1 VAKEPKHHYIP
12 VFYLR
17 QWTGDDGR
25 LCEFSK
31 PYDRV
36 KPRRVAP
43 DGTAYVR
50 GLNTI
55 PDMAPEDADFLET
68 YFFKKTDD
76 DAARALR
83 ILLAERPWKFTDKER
98 SGWSR
103 FITSLITR
111 NPEEIE
117 RLKTAGQTLFDK
129 ALPEIEAD
137 YAARREPTDP
147 PTYAEYVAIHSPNPR
162 GRAGA
167 ILVQGVIDHP
177 MIGTKINNMRWMV
190 LHDARPKNLLL
201 TSDRPVVMTNGLDA
215 GNSQLILPISP
226 KHVFVATNNPRT
238 SSLLHKLPLGRRK
251 RYGVIDNRS
260 PARGR
265 RWPAEAFLRLRAAGE
280 LRQCR
285 TRPWASFERL
295 GAGVLRH
302 PQARPCG
309 QRGSGRLMCRG

>member
-1 VAKEPKHHYIP
+1 VAKEPNHHYIP

-17 QWTGDDGR
+17 QWTGADGR
-25 LCEFSK
+25 LCEFSN

-36 KPRRVAP
+36 KPRRVHP

-50 GLNTI
+50 GLNNI
-55 PDMAPEDADFLET
+55 PGMAPEDADFLET
-68 YFFKKTDD
+68 YFFRKTDD

-83 ILLAERPWKFTDKER
+83 ILLAERPWKFTDTER

-103 FITSLITR
+103 FITSLIAR
-111 NPEEIE
+111 NPEEIG
-117 RLKTAGQTLFDK
+117 RLKAAGQALFDK

-190 LHDARPKNLLL
+190 LQDARPKNLLL
-201 TSDRPVVMTNGLDA
+201 TSERPVVMTNGLDA
-215 GNSQLILPISP
+215 DNSQLILPISP

-238 SSLLHKLPLGRRK
+238 ENYIRFHAALHH
-251 RYGVIDNRS
+251 
-260 PARGR
+260 
-265 RWPAEAFLRLRAAGE
+265 
-280 LRQCR
+280 
-285 TRPWASFERL
+285 
-295 GAGVLRH
+295 GVLRSSTL
-302 PQARPCG
+302 G
-309 QRGSGRLMCRG
+309 